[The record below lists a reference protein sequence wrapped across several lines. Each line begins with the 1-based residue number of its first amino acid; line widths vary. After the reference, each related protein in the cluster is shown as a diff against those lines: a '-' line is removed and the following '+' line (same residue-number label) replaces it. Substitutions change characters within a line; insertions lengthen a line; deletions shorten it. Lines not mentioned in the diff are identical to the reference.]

1 MPNSRGNARARVC
14 AAAAAAVTAEPQ
26 RPPRRRG
33 KQLEND
39 RRLGSIEKT
48 CTRPPRKSIYISIS
62 ILYKINYENL
72 VSKEFRNSE
81 NNSKQA
87 ATSARFVICS
97 VQLYNYSLI
106 ARKYSCFCVPGRT
119 SAKAG
124 DGGLEHGIK
133 FAECASISHSFEHEY
148 SEIKSLADET
158 AIAGHCVA
166 HKRGL

>member
-1 MPNSRGNARARVC
+1 M
-14 AAAAAAVTAEPQ
+14 AAAMPERGSV
-26 RPPRRRG
+26 PRQQQLSQQNHSGPLCGG
-33 KQLEND
+33 KLEND

-87 ATSARFVICS
+87 ASARFVI
-97 VQLYNYSLI
+97 QLYNYSLI

-124 DGGLEHGIK
+124 DGGLEHGIQ

>member
-1 MPNSRGNARARVC
+1 MPNGRGNARARVC

-33 KQLEND
+33 KLEND

-87 ATSARFVICS
+87 ASARFVI
-97 VQLYNYSLI
+97 QLYNYSLI

>member
-1 MPNSRGNARARVC
+1 MPNGRGNARARVC

-33 KQLEND
+33 KLEND

-81 NNSKQA
+81 NNSEQA
-87 ATSARFVICS
+87 ASARFVI
-97 VQLYNYSLI
+97 QLYNYSLI

>member
-1 MPNSRGNARARVC
+1 MPNGRGNARARVC

-33 KQLEND
+33 KLEND

-87 ATSARFVICS
+87 ASARFVI
-97 VQLYNYSLI
+97 QLYNSSLI

>member
-1 MPNSRGNARARVC
+1 MPERGSVPRQQQLSQQNHSG
-14 AAAAAAVTAEPQ
+14 
-26 RPPRRRG
+26 PPGGG
-33 KQLEND
+33 KLEND

-119 SAKAG
+119 IAKAG

>member
-1 MPNSRGNARARVC
+1 MPNGRGNARARVC

-33 KQLEND
+33 KLEND

-87 ATSARFVICS
+87 ASARFVI
-97 VQLYNYSLI
+97 QLYNYSLI
-106 ARKYSCFCVPGRT
+106 ARKYLCFCVPGRT

>member
-33 KQLEND
+33 KLEND

-87 ATSARFVICS
+87 ARARFFI
-97 VQLYNYSLI
+97 QLYNYSLI

-119 SAKAG
+119 IAKAG